1 MINNTKGLL
10 VVISSTSGGGKDSVI
25 RELLKIFPNS
35 DRLVTTTSRPPRPG
49 NKEGVD
55 YYFLT
60 REEFE
65 NRLEQDGFVE
75 HNEYV
80 GNFYGIERVR
90 LEESLKNNEIVFT
103 QIEVNGKHNLDKA
116 GLEHL
121 SIFLV
126 PDDFD
131 NLAERIRG
139 RGGVSEEKLKERLEI
154 AKYEVEKSEDY
165 DYKVVN
171 IQGKFE
177 ETVDKVVNIIRSHS
191 TMNKMKYIVD
201 TSDKPK
207 GMA

>member
-1 MINNTKGLL
+1 MNKGLL

-25 RELLKIFPNS
+25 RELIKIFPNS
-35 DRLVTTTSRPPRPG
+35 ARLVTTTSRPPRPG
-49 NKEGVD
+49 NKEGID
-55 YYFLT
+55 YYFIS

-65 NRLEQDGFVE
+65 NRLSSDGFVE
-75 HNEYV
+75 HNEYA
-80 GNFYGIERVR
+80 GNLYGIEKSR
-90 LEESLKNNEIVFT
+90 LEESLTNNEIVFT
-103 QIEVNGKHNLDKA
+103 QIEVNGKHNLDKV

-121 SIFLV
+121 SIFLI

-177 ETVDKVVNIIRSHS
+177 ETVDKVANIIRSHS
-191 TMNKMKYIVD
+191 TI
-201 TSDKPK
+201 DKK
-207 GMA
+207 SQI

>member
-1 MINNTKGLL
+1 MGLL

-25 RELLKIFPNS
+25 RELLKIFSNS
-35 DRLVTTTSRPPRPG
+35 ARLVTTTSRPTRPG

-55 YYFLT
+55 YYFIS

-65 NRLEQDGFVE
+65 NRIKQDGFVE
-75 HNEYV
+75 HNEYA
-80 GNFYGIERVR
+80 GNFYGIEKSR

-103 QIEVNGKHNLDKA
+103 QIEVNGKHNLDKV
-116 GLEHL
+116 GVEHL

-165 DYKVVN
+165 DHKVVN

-177 ETVDKVVNIIRSHS
+177 ETVDKVANIIRSHA
-191 TMNKMKYIVD
+191 TI
-201 TSDKPK
+201 DKK
-207 GMA
+207 S

>member
-1 MINNTKGLL
+1 MKGLL

-35 DRLVTTTSRPPRPG
+35 ARLVTTTSRLPRPG
-49 NKEGVD
+49 NQDGVD
-55 YYFLT
+55 YYFIT

-65 NRLEQDGFVE
+65 KRLDNDGFVE
-75 HNEYV
+75 YNEYA
-80 GNFYGIERVR
+80 GNFYGIEKSR
-90 LEESLKNNEIVFT
+90 LEESLVNNDIVFT
-103 QIEVNGKHNLDKA
+103 QIEVNGKHNLDKKQI
-116 GLEHL
+116 EHL

-154 AKYEVEKSEDY
+154 AKKEVEDSGDY

-171 IQGKFE
+171 VQGDFE
-177 ETVDKVVNIIRSHS
+177 ETVRKVADIIHSHLS
-191 TMNKMKYIVD
+191 LD
-201 TSDKPK
+201 P
-207 GMA
+207 A